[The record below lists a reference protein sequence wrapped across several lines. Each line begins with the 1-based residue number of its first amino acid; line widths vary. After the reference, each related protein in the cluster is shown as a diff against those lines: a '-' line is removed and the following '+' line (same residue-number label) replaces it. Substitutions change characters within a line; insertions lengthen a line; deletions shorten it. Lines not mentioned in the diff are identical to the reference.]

1 MSLHYTRW
9 IYHREPFSD
18 SDSHSEGHGA
28 YESDNDEKNFEPN
41 ENNYVDD
48 SYNMVHELEKYGNKG
63 PNEPNYFQS
72 YWRKPRESFM
82 RDAPL
87 ILGWHLL

>member
-9 IYHREPFSD
+9 IYHEEAFND

-28 YESDNDEKNFEPN
+28 YESDNDEEFFEPN

-48 SYNMVHELEKYGNKG
+48 SYNMVHELEKSGNKG
-63 PNEPNYFQS
+63 PNEPNFFS
-72 YWRKPRESFM
+72 KLLEEAKRE
-82 RDAPL
+82 L
-87 ILGWHLL
+87 HE